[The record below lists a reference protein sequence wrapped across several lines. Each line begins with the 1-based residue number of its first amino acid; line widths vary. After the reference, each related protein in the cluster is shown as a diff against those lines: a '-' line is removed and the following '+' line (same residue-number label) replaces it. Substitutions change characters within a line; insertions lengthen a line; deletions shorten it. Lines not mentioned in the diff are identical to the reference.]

1 MTFLLHP
8 LLLAATSTTVKGKT
22 SSGSSLFTIVFLLLI
37 VGVGYFLIIRPR
49 QARMKQQRAQ
59 ISTLDIGSEVMS
71 VGGIMGRI
79 VAITDTTF
87 DVEVADGV
95 VMTFVK
101 RAINARPASAGGTP
115 AVADDSEGDMPP
127 DPWDEA
133 PEADGDH
140 ETSHRAD
147 VDEHSADKHSAGD
160 DSADEHSQPTADHG
174 TADDEAGKGESGRR
188 STDGHPGHSEG
199 ETGTGSEGS
208 GSGGR

>member
-22 SSGSSLFTIVFLLLI
+22 SSGSSVFTIVFLLLI

-59 ISTLDIGSEVMS
+59 VTSLDIGSEVMS
-71 VGGIMGRI
+71 VGGIMGII
-79 VAITDTTF
+79 VSMTDTTF
-87 DVEVADGV
+87 DVEVADGI

-101 RAINARPASAGGTP
+101 RAINARPASAGGTTP
-115 AVADDSEGDMPP
+115 VEDDSEGDLPP
-127 DPWDEA
+127 DPWDEE
-133 PEADGDH
+133 PEGDEGDH
-140 ETSHRAD
+140 EAG
-147 VDEHSADKHSAGD
+147 VGDE
-160 DSADEHSQPTADHG
+160 ADEHDHG
-174 TADDEAGKGESGRR
+174 TSDHGTSDHGTDHGTGHDDAGTGGPGRR
-188 STDGHPGHSEG
+188 GTDGRPGPEG